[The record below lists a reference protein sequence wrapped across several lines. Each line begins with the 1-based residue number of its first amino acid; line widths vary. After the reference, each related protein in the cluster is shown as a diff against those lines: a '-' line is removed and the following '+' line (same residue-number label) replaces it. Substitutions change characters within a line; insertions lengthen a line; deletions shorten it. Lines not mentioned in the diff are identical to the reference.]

1 MKKIDLKEK
10 LKKVKISKPGKR
22 QLVLCGL
29 ILMIAIAGYI
39 NLNYEETSDTIPVS
53 APVSNDADD
62 EIEDVFANSAIEK
75 NESRSSSM
83 DIYREIIDNPNS
95 SEEAKAQAEADL
107 SACAKAIENETIL
120 ENMIKS
126 KGFDEAVVYIATDSV
141 NVVVKTDGLV
151 PSQVAQ
157 IKDLVVE
164 TTGFEAS
171 RIKIAEIN

>member
-1 MKKIDLKEK
+1 MKKINIKEK
-10 LKKVKISKPGKR
+10 LKNVKFTKPGKR
-22 QLVLCGL
+22 QLILCGL

-39 NLNYEETSDTIPVS
+39 NLNYEGNQDTVTVS
-53 APVSNDADD
+53 APVSDNTATKT
-62 EIEDVFANSAIEK
+62 EDVFTSSQIDK

-95 SEEAKAQAEADL
+95 SDEAKLKAENDL

-120 ENMIKS
+120 ENMLKS
-126 KGFDEAVVYIATDSV
+126 KGFEEVMVYIATDSV
-141 NVVVKTDGLV
+141 NVVVRTDGLI

-164 TTGFEAS
+164 TTGFDTS
-171 RIKIAEIN
+171 RVKIAEVK